1 MANVFRKVE
10 PSQKKFQSTDG
21 RKSTKSCE
29 KQIFID
35 RRIWTKAETRAFL
48 NAYISRK
55 DEFRNVRQNKFA
67 MQNVLSDLE
76 SQGVFYQTTT
86 VDMLS
91 TKFRNLVKAYRQ
103 SIGKRKFAVPCIAPF
118 MDLMDEIFSN
128 NARVSK
134 TRSIMSGQPP
144 NNTIFLNEMHQTNF
158 HLGAESEEAHSRE
171 KQIFS
176 NRRIWTSEEIEA
188 FLNAY
193 ISRKEE
199 FRNKRKK
206 KFAMQNV
213 LHELESQGALSQPTT
228 VKTLSTKLK
237 NLIRAYKYGID
248 NNSPTNS
255 LCKSP
260 YEAWMKEIFADNP
273 NISINIPSN
282 SYEQSLSN
290 TPTLTEDQLL
300 SNWGTNVETDYQD
313 FSRQSALCNRDEY
326 GSGQENI
333 TSPKQLGKCFT
344 PLPQQNRPAMKSI
357 DKLPEKTQS
366 FNDKRIWT
374 KRETRAFLKT
384 YISRKREFS
393 KVRKKKFAMQN
404 VLQDLQRKGVLSQ
417 HTTVDMLSTKL
428 KNLGRAYKQA
438 IENSRRTKTPVI
450 APFGSLMEE
459 IYKDD
464 SINCN
469 NHTISKKQQ
478 NSVKKS
484 QTAENIK
491 DKPLY
496 EKEIFSDKRI
506 WTNEETEAFLH
517 VYISRKEEF
526 RNVRRKKF
534 AMQNVLSD
542 LESQGVLSQTTTVDM
557 LSTKFRNLVKAYRI
571 SIGNTKRKAAVRCI
585 APFTDLMDEIFS
597 NNARISKSP
606 NNRTSLNKIRQNGSE
621 ERHSQ
626 DKQIFSDK
634 RFWTIGETEAFL
646 CAYISRKDEFLHVHK
661 KKFAMQNVLLDLE
674 SQGVLRQP
682 TTVHMLKTKLKNLA
696 RTYKQSVDNK
706 VRDSDSG
713 SGPCADLMEEV
724 FGGNPIASNEHII
737 YLCGQPLSNTSIVS
751 EEES

>member
-1 MANVFRKVE
+1 M
-10 PSQKKFQSTDG
+10 
-21 RKSTKSCE
+21 
-29 KQIFID
+29 
-35 RRIWTKAETRAFL
+35 
-48 NAYISRK
+48 
-55 DEFRNVRQNKFA
+55 
-67 MQNVLSDLE
+67 
-76 SQGVFYQTTT
+76 
-86 VDMLS
+86 
-91 TKFRNLVKAYRQ
+91 
-103 SIGKRKFAVPCIAPF
+103 FAVPCIAPF

-128 NARVSK
+128 NARVSE
-134 TRSIMSGQPP
+134 TRSVKSAQPP
-144 NNTIFLNEMHQTNF
+144 NNKILLNEVDQTNF
-158 HLGAESEEAHSRE
+158 HLGAESEETHSGE

-176 NRRIWTSEEIEA
+176 NRRIWTNEEIEA

-213 LHELESQGALSQPTT
+213 LHDLETQGVLSQPTT

-237 NLIRAYKYGID
+237 NLFRAYKYGID
-248 NNSPTNS
+248 NNSRTNS
-255 LCKSP
+255 SCKTP
-260 YEAWMKEIFADNP
+260 YTTWMKEIFADNP
-273 NISINIPSN
+273 NISINIRCN
-282 SYEQSLSN
+282 SYEQSLNN
-290 TPTLTEDQLL
+290 TSTSTEEQLL
-300 SNWGTNVETDYQD
+300 LNWGRNVETDYQK

-326 GSGQENI
+326 GSGQGNI
-333 TSPKQLGKCFT
+333 TSPKQFGTCST
-344 PLPQQNRPAMKSI
+344 PLPRQHRPAMESM
-357 DKLPEKTQS
+357 DKPPEKTQS

-384 YISRKREFS
+384 YISRKREFR

-417 HTTVDMLSTKL
+417 NTTVDMLSTKL

-438 IENSRRTKTPVI
+438 IENSKGTNTPVI

-459 IYKDD
+459 IYKDN

-469 NHTISKKQQ
+469 NHTVSKKQKT
-478 NSVKKS
+478 SVKKS
-484 QTAENIK
+484 QKAENTK
-491 DKPLY
+491 DKSLY
-496 EKEIFSDKRI
+496 AKEIFGGKRI

-517 VYISRKEEF
+517 AYISRKEEF
-526 RNVRRKKF
+526 RNVRKKKF

-542 LESQGVLSQTTTVDM
+542 LESQGVLRHTTTVDM
-557 LSTKFRNLVKAYRI
+557 LSIKFRNLVKAYRI
-571 SIGNTKRKAAVRCI
+571 SIGNTKRKAAVPCV

-597 NNARISKSP
+597 NNARISKANSDMYGQSP
-606 NNRTSLNKIRQNGSE
+606 DNTTSLNKISQTYCRLAAGSE

-626 DKQIFSDK
+626 DMQIFSDK

-646 CAYISRKDEFLHVHK
+646 CAYISRKDEFLHVRK

-696 RTYKQSVDNK
+696 RTYKQSVENK
-706 VRDSDSG
+706 GCDSDGG
-713 SGPCADLMEEV
+713 SGTCADLMEEV
-724 FGGNPIASNEHII
+724 FGGNQIATNEHII
-737 YLCGQPLSNTSIVS
+737 YLCGQPVINTS

>member
-1 MANVFRKVE
+1 MKRKRI
-10 PSQKKFQSTDG
+10 FQSTDE

-29 KQIFID
+29 KDIFID

-55 DEFRNVRQNKFA
+55 DEFRNVRQKKFA
-67 MQNVLSDLE
+67 MQNVLSDLK
-76 SQGVFYQTTT
+76 SQGVLYQTTT

-91 TKFRNLVKAYRQ
+91 TKLRNLVKAYRQ
-103 SIGKRKFAVPCIAPF
+103 STGSIKRKFAVPCIAPF

-144 NNTIFLNEMHQTNF
+144 NNTISLNEMDQTNF
-158 HLGAESEEAHSRE
+158 HLGAESEETHFRE

-213 LHELESQGALSQPTT
+213 LHDLEIQGVLSQPTT

-248 NNSPTNS
+248 NNSRTNS
-255 LCKSP
+255 SCETP
-260 YEAWMKEIFADNP
+260 YAAWMKEIFADDP
-273 NISINIPSN
+273 NISINIPCN
-282 SYEQSLSN
+282 LYEQSTSN
-290 TPTLTEDQLL
+290 TPTITEEQLL
-300 SNWGTNVETDYQD
+300 SNWGTNVEIDYQK
-313 FSRQSALCNRDEY
+313 FSRQSAICNRDKY
-326 GSGQENI
+326 GNGQGKI
-333 TSPKQLGKCFT
+333 TSPKQLVTCST
-344 PLPQQNRPAMKSI
+344 PLPQQHRPAMKSI
-357 DKLPEKTQS
+357 DKLPEKTQR
-366 FNDKRIWT
+366 FNDRRIWT

-384 YISRKREFS
+384 YISRKREFR
-393 KVRKKKFAMQN
+393 KVRKKKFVMQN

-417 HTTVDMLSTKL
+417 NTTVDMLSTKL

-438 IENSRRTKTPVI
+438 IENSRRTNTPVI

-459 IYKDD
+459 IYKDY
-464 SINCN
+464 SITCN
-469 NHTISKKQQ
+469 NHTISKKHQ
-478 NSVKKS
+478 NIVKKS
-484 QTAENIK
+484 QTA
-491 DKPLY
+491 
-496 EKEIFSDKRI
+496 DKRI

-517 VYISRKEEF
+517 AYISRKEEF
-526 RNVRRKKF
+526 RNVRKKKF

-571 SIGNTKRKAAVRCI
+571 SIGNTKRKAAVPCI

-597 NNARISKSP
+597 NNARISKAHSVMCGQSP
-606 NNRTSLNKIRQNGSE
+606 NNTTSLNKISQTYFRLAAGSE
-621 ERHSQ
+621 EKHCQ
-626 DKQIFSDK
+626 DMQIFSDK

-646 CAYISRKDEFLHVHK
+646 CAYISRKDEFLHVRK

-682 TTVHMLKTKLKNLA
+682 TTVHMLQTKLKNLA
-696 RTYKQSVDNK
+696 RTYKQSVENK
-706 VRDSDSG
+706 VRDSDSC

-724 FGGNPIASNEHII
+724 FGGNQIATNEHII
-737 YLCGQPLSNTSIVS
+737 YLYGQPLSNTSIVD